1 MIDPADSTDPT
12 NAKDSDQHFLSGSDS
27 WESGSLGPEKPSI
40 VAFLRQASA
49 VIAAERGLNAASHQK
64 LRTLATH
71 LKMPEDEFLEAMEK
85 LQREEQ
91 FPSGLNRYEKEFVTF
106 LRSELL
112 NLKSGIMT
120 VAMEERAVD
129 LATRK
134 YQILESRAQQLIH
147 DQAEK
152 MEIGRI
158 SKSEAERY
166 VEELI
171 TSRIG
176 DATRIEDESRA
187 RFYQIGAK
195 WGAGPNEV
203 DAIILETL
211 GENRRLEKAEDS
223 RGVGLAVSFL
233 FLLIIGIGAYVTIYA
248 RGLMD
253 DGPAIVEETSEAP
266 EDSEVALPVEVEQPT
281 VIPEWWLE
289 AGLNNLTNV
298 LVERQPEHQTMVN
311 ELLNEDIE
319 TQKAGLQKLVSLA
332 QGSNGES
339 GRDGMEALCQ
349 FYYYA
354 PERQVVGDVVTRL
367 AEDVHLPHSRLPAN
381 KDKFQANYGANR
393 LLARL
398 NHFSSQQDEPR
409 IVYRREAIAKVI
421 TNEFGT
427 RNLGDGQMAYL
438 EMTDRVIAINQW
450 NHLIQTSWSSPGRT
464 ATMIAPL
471 YNLTRTRLRPEEL
484 QRLHGRTVMA
494 VLEADQEFWW
504 DLKPEIE
511 NAVKNSSSVAINTW
525 INHHQTITEVNYAVW
540 LGKTLARNCEI
551 NPDGKSREA
560 ITAEL
565 EAVRY
570 RINRKRFSE
579 LISRNEQLESLNR
592 EMIVD
597 YRRTQFT
604 PQKVAELAH
613 LTNLNMLLAP
623 EDQASFRYS
632 EFDKM
637 LTGGAPD
644 LAGMTFN
651 LFSKRE
657 SNQSDRGTATQSDYR
672 TFKEVFEKLEQ
683 LDADRSSARVSA
695 LRQLAE
701 IAVRFEDIPYKEAT
715 LLAEYYLAEHSD
727 RETVGAER
735 FIEQFA
741 GWPGFALAVADQVE
755 SSEANLDQAVTLAQ
769 FFGEGS
775 FQIEDPVEWKEEVA
789 TFVFQS
795 AVKRSQSMT
804 QKVSRES
811 QEWKF
816 LREHIVRLYQERLN
830 HFGDRTAFE
839 DNPSALVE
847 KMILRLNSESQ
858 QKVAYPV
865 ERAVELVK
873 RQSQSELEELVG
885 LNKIFV
891 KLLSQRITDRWPNR
905 YASVESINESFEN
918 LSTQDRSLAEELLD
932 CEMLSLSLW
941 SIERT
946 AILQRLISR

>member
-12 NAKDSDQHFLSGSDS
+12 NSDDSDQLFLSGSDS

-71 LKMPEDEFLEAMEK
+71 LKMPEEEFLEAMEK

-91 FPSGLNRYEKEFVTF
+91 LPSGLNRYEKEFVTF
-106 LRSELL
+106 LRSEFL

-120 VAMEERAVD
+120 VGMEERAVD

-134 YQILESRAQQLIH
+134 YQILEARAQQLIH

-166 VEELI
+166 VEDLI

-176 DATRIEDESRA
+176 DATRIEDESRE
-187 RFYQIGAK
+187 RFYKIGAK

-211 GENRRLEKAEDS
+211 GENRRLEKPEDS

-253 DGPAIVEETSEAP
+253 DGPAIVEKTSEDSVVAP
-266 EDSEVALPVEVEQPT
+266 LVDVEQPT
-281 VIPEWWLE
+281 VIPEWWSQ
-289 AGLNNLTNV
+289 AGLNNLTNA
-298 LVERQPEHQTMVN
+298 LVEREPEYQTMVN
-311 ELLNEDIE
+311 QLLSEDIE
-319 TQKAGLQKLVSLA
+319 AQKTGLQQLVSLA
-332 QGSNGES
+332 QSNTGES
-339 GRDGMEALCQ
+339 SRDGIDALCQ
-349 FYYYA
+349 FYYYS
-354 PERQVVGDVVTRL
+354 PEPSVVSNVETRL
-367 AEDVHLPHSRLPAN
+367 AEDVHLPHSRLPASEE
-381 KDKFQANYGANR
+381 KFQANYRANR

-398 NHFSSQQDEPR
+398 NYFSSLQNEPR

-421 TNEFGT
+421 AKEFGE
-427 RNLGDGQMAYL
+427 RDLGDKQIAYL
-438 EMTDRVIAINQW
+438 EMTNRVIAINQW

-471 YNLTRTRLRPEEL
+471 YNLTRTRLQPEEL

-525 INHHQTITEVNYAVW
+525 INHHQTITEVSYADW
-540 LGKTLARNCEI
+540 LGKTLARNCDI
-551 NPDGKSREA
+551 DPDGKSREA

-565 EAVRY
+565 ESVRY

-592 EMIVD
+592 EMIAG
-597 YRRTQFT
+597 YRRTQFA
-604 PQKVAELAH
+604 PQQVSDLAH

-637 LTGGAPD
+637 LASGAPD
-644 LAGMTFN
+644 LAGMTFT

-657 SNQSDRGTATQSDYR
+657 FNQNRDTATQSDYR
-672 TFKEVFEKLEQ
+672 TFKTVFEKLEQ
-683 LDADRSSARVSA
+683 LDADRNSARVSA

-701 IAVRFEDIPYKEAT
+701 IAVRFEDIPCEEAT

-735 FIEQFA
+735 FIQQFA
-741 GWPGFALAVADQVE
+741 GWPSFALAVADQVE

-769 FFGEGS
+769 YFGEGS

-795 AVKRSQSMT
+795 AVKRSRSLT
-804 QKVSRES
+804 QTVSRES
-811 QEWKF
+811 QQWKF
-816 LREHIVRLYQERLN
+816 LREHIVRIYMERLN

-858 QKVAYPV
+858 QKEAYPV

-891 KLLSQRITDRWPNR
+891 KMLSQRITDRWPNR
-905 YASVESINESFEN
+905 YASVESLNESFEN
-918 LSTQDRSLAEELLD
+918 LNTQDRNLAEELLD
-932 CEMLSLSLW
+932 CEMILLSLW